1 MVIVSYQLSLK
12 ESGPGSDG
20 GVRRIH
26 QEYGKRMAPR
36 GTSFWAAGTVGPPG
50 DDRAAEAICARLNVI
65 KEVEG
70 RNSQLT

>member
-1 MVIVSYQLSLK
+1 
-12 ESGPGSDG
+12 
-20 GVRRIH
+20 
-26 QEYGKRMAPR
+26 MAPR